1 MDTAVS
7 LIRLWQ
13 TGADL
18 KDEWISVFNM
28 HQLLLA
34 DDDIE
39 LCDMLVQ
46 YLETEDFSVTAVH
59 DGESALAE
67 ARSGRH
73 ELAVLDIMMPR
84 MSGLDVLRELRRD
97 SQLPVL
103 ILTARGDD
111 VDSII
116 GLELGADDYL
126 PKPAS
131 PRVLVAR
138 IRAILRRAVIAPKV
152 LTESTVPPRFVL
164 GDLEIQ
170 TGSRSVSLNGKPV
183 VMTSTEYSML
193 ECLVRNAGHV
203 ITKEELSRQVLGRML
218 ESYDRSVDMHV
229 SNLRKKLG
237 LLPGSEERIKT
248 VRGVGYQ
255 YIYLEE

>member
-1 MDTAVS
+1 
-7 LIRLWQ
+7 
-13 TGADL
+13 
-18 KDEWISVFNM
+18 M

-39 LCDMLVQ
+39 LCDMLRQ
-46 YLETEDFSVTAVH
+46 YLEAEDFNVSMVH
-59 DGESALAE
+59 DGETALSE
-67 ARSGRH
+67 ARSGH
-73 ELAVLDIMMPR
+73 YELVVLDIMMPR
-84 MSGLDVLRELRRD
+84 MNGLDVLRELRRD

-138 IRAILRRAVIAPKV
+138 IRAILRRASVDARFQAEPTAPARLV
-152 LTESTVPPRFVL
+152 LD
-164 GDLEIQ
+164 DLEIQ
-170 TGSRSVSLNGKPV
+170 SGSRSVNLKGKALV
-183 VMTSTEYSML
+183 ITSTEYSML
-193 ECLVRNAGHV
+193 ECLARNAGHV
-203 ITKEELSRQVLGRML
+203 LSKEELSQQVLGRKL

-229 SNLRKKLG
+229 SNLRRKLG
-237 LLPGSEERIKT
+237 PLPNGKERINT
-248 VRGVGYQ
+248 VRGIGYQ
-255 YIYLEE
+255 YIRTGE

>member
-1 MDTAVS
+1 
-7 LIRLWQ
+7 
-13 TGADL
+13 
-18 KDEWISVFNM
+18 M

-39 LCDMLVQ
+39 LCDMLRQ
-46 YLETEDFSVTAVH
+46 YLESEDFNITVVH
-59 DGESALAE
+59 DGESALDE

-73 ELAVLDIMMPR
+73 ELAVLDIMMPQ
-84 MSGLDVLRELRRD
+84 MSGLDVLRQLRRD

-131 PRVLVAR
+131 PRVLLAR
-138 IRAILRRAVIAPKV
+138 IRAILRRAAVA
-152 LTESTVPPRFVL
+152 LQDSAESAVPPRFML

-170 TGSRSVSLNGKPV
+170 TGARSVSLDGVPV

-193 ECLVRNAGHV
+193 ECLVHNAGHV
-203 ITKEELSRQVLGRML
+203 IDKEELSQQVLGRRL

-237 LLPGSEERIKT
+237 PLSDGEERIKT

-255 YIYLEE
+255 YVYTGE

>member
-1 MDTAVS
+1 
-7 LIRLWQ
+7 
-13 TGADL
+13 
-18 KDEWISVFNM
+18 M

-34 DDDIE
+34 DDDVE
-39 LCDMLVQ
+39 LCDMLRQ
-46 YLETEDFSVTAVH
+46 YLETEGFDVTAVH
-59 DGESALAE
+59 DGESALYE
-67 ARSGRH
+67 ARSGRY
-73 ELAVLDIMMPR
+73 ELAVLDIMMPQ
-84 MSGLDVLRELRRD
+84 MSGLDVLKELRRD

-138 IRAILRRAVIAPKV
+138 IRAILRRATATSNATADSEI
-152 LTESTVPPRFVL
+152 PPHFKL

-170 TGSRSVSLNGKPV
+170 TGSRSVKLNGMAV
-183 VMTSTEYSML
+183 VMTSTEFSML
-193 ECLVRNAGHV
+193 ENLVRRAGHV
-203 ITKEELSRQVLGRML
+203 IDKEELSRQVLGRKL
-218 ESYDRSVDMHV
+218 ETYDRSVDMHV

-237 LLPGSEERIKT
+237 PLPGGEERIKT

-255 YIYLEE
+255 YIHTGI

>member
-1 MDTAVS
+1 MQ
-7 LIRLWQ
+7 R
-13 TGADL
+13 
-18 KDEWISVFNM
+18 
-28 HQLLLA
+28 LLLA

-39 LCDMLVQ
+39 LCEMLKQ
-46 YLETEDFSVTAVH
+46 YLEGEDFGVTVVH
-59 DGESALAE
+59 DGESALSE

-73 ELAVLDIMMPR
+73 ELAVLDIMMPA
-84 MSGLDVLRELRRD
+84 MNGLDVLRELRRD

-111 VDSII
+111 VDSIV

-138 IRAILRRAVIAPKV
+138 IRAILRRAAAAPRARAEPE
-152 LTESTVPPRFVL
+152 LPARLEL

-170 TGSRSVSLNGKPV
+170 TGSRSVTQNGSPV
-183 VMTSTEYSML
+183 AMTSTEYSLL
-193 ECLVRNAGHV
+193 EYLARGAGHV
-203 ITKEELSRQVLGRML
+203 IGKEELSLQVLGRRL
-218 ESYDRSVDMHV
+218 EPFDRGVDMHV

-237 LLPGSEERIKT
+237 PLPGGEERIKT

-255 YIYLEE
+255 YIDTGE

>member
-1 MDTAVS
+1 
-7 LIRLWQ
+7 
-13 TGADL
+13 
-18 KDEWISVFNM
+18 M

-39 LCDMLVQ
+39 LCDMLRQ
-46 YLETEDFSVTAVH
+46 YLEAEDFNVTAVH
-59 DGESALAE
+59 DGESALVE

-73 ELAVLDIMMPR
+73 ELAVLDIMMPQ
-84 MSGLDVLRELRRD
+84 MNGLDVLRELRRD

-138 IRAILRRAVIAPKV
+138 IRAILRRAAVAPGAQV
-152 LTESTVPPRFVL
+152 DSAAPPRFVL

-170 TGSRSVSLNGKPV
+170 TGSRSVSLDGKSV

-193 ECLVRNAGHV
+193 ECLARNAGHV
-203 ITKEELSRQVLGRML
+203 ISKEELSLQVLGRKL
-218 ESYDRSVDMHV
+218 ESYDRSIDMHV

-237 LLPGSEERIKT
+237 TLPDGEERIKT
-248 VRGVGYQ
+248 VRGIGYQ
-255 YIYLEE
+255 YIFTGE

>member
-1 MDTAVS
+1 
-7 LIRLWQ
+7 
-13 TGADL
+13 
-18 KDEWISVFNM
+18 M
-28 HQLLLA
+28 HALLLA
-34 DDDIE
+34 DDDTE
-39 LCDMLVQ
+39 LCDMLGQ
-46 YLETEDFSVTAVH
+46 YLEAEDFAVTAVH
-59 DGESALAE
+59 DGEAALAE
-67 ARSGRH
+67 ARSGRY

-111 VDSII
+111 VDSIV

-138 IRAILRRAVIAPKV
+138 IRAILRRAAASAPA
-152 LTESTVPPRFVL
+152 EAAAPAHIEL
-164 GDLEIQ
+164 GDLEIH
-170 TGSRSVSLNGKPV
+170 TGARSVELAGRPV
-183 VMTSTEYSML
+183 VMTSTEYSLL
-193 ECLVRNAGHV
+193 EYLARGAGRV
-203 ITKEELSRQVLGRML
+203 IGKEELSQQVLGRKL
-218 ESYDRSVDMHV
+218 EAYDRGIDMHV

-237 LLPGSEERIKT
+237 PLPGGVERIKT

-255 YIYLEE
+255 YVLDED

>member
-1 MDTAVS
+1 
-7 LIRLWQ
+7 
-13 TGADL
+13 
-18 KDEWISVFNM
+18 M
-28 HQLLLA
+28 HRLLLA

-39 LCDMLVQ
+39 LCDMLGQ
-46 YLETEDFSVTAVH
+46 YLEAEDFSVTIVH
-59 DGESALAE
+59 DGETALDE
-67 ARSGRH
+67 ARSGGH

-138 IRAILRRAVIAPKV
+138 IRAILRRAAAAPV
-152 LTESTVPPRFVL
+152 SSLESAIPPRIVL
-164 GDLEIQ
+164 GDLEIE
-170 TGSRSVSLNGKPV
+170 TGSRSVSLNGQPIV
-183 VMTSTEYSML
+183 LTSTEYSML
-193 ECLVRNAGHV
+193 ESLVRGAGHV
-203 ITKEELSRQVLGRML
+203 ICKEALSQEVLGRKL
-218 ESYDRSVDMHV
+218 EPYDRGVDMHV

-237 LLPGSEERIKT
+237 PLPDGEERIKT
-248 VRGVGYQ
+248 VRGIGYQ
-255 YIYLEE
+255 YIHTGQ

>member
-1 MDTAVS
+1 
-7 LIRLWQ
+7 
-13 TGADL
+13 
-18 KDEWISVFNM
+18 M
-28 HQLLLA
+28 HALLLA
-34 DDDIE
+34 DDDTE
-39 LCDMLVQ
+39 LCEMLAQ
-46 YLETEDFSVTAVH
+46 YLEAEGFSITAVH
-59 DGESALAE
+59 DGETALAE

-73 ELAVLDIMMPR
+73 ELAVLDIMMPG

-111 VDSII
+111 VDSIV

-138 IRAILRRAVIAPKV
+138 IRAILRRASASAPAEPAAPARIA
-152 LTESTVPPRFVL
+152 L
-164 GDLEIQ
+164 GDLQIH
-170 TGSRSVSLNGKPV
+170 TGTRSVELAGSPV
-183 VMTSTEYSML
+183 TMTSTEYSLL
-193 ECLVRNAGHV
+193 EYLARGAGRV
-203 ITKEELSRQVLGRML
+203 IDKEELSQQVLGRKL
-218 ESYDRSVDMHV
+218 EAYDRGVDMHV

-237 LLPGSEERIKT
+237 PLPGGEERIKT

-255 YIYLEE
+255 YALGGE

>member
-1 MDTAVS
+1 
-7 LIRLWQ
+7 
-13 TGADL
+13 
-18 KDEWISVFNM
+18 M

-39 LCDMLVQ
+39 LSDMLRQ
-46 YLETEDFSVTAVH
+46 YLETEDFNVTAVH

-67 ARSGRH
+67 ARSGKH
-73 ELAVLDIMMPR
+73 ELAILDIMMPR

-138 IRAILRRAVIAPKV
+138 IRAILRRAAIDPQAPF
-152 LTESTVPPRFVL
+152 ESAVPPRYVL

-170 TGSRSVSLNGKPV
+170 TGSRSVSLNGTSV
-183 VMTSTEYSML
+183 AMTSTEYSML
-193 ECLVRNAGHV
+193 ECLVRRAGHV
-203 ITKEELSRQVLGRML
+203 ISKEELSLQALGRKL

-237 LLPGSEERIKT
+237 PLPGNGERIKT

-255 YIYLEE
+255 YTHTRE

>member
-1 MDTAVS
+1 MQ
-7 LIRLWQ
+7 R
-13 TGADL
+13 
-18 KDEWISVFNM
+18 
-28 HQLLLA
+28 LLLA

-39 LCDMLVQ
+39 LCDMLEQ
-46 YLETEDFSVTAVH
+46 YLEAEDFSVTVVN
-59 DGESALAE
+59 DGEAALAE

-73 ELAVLDIMMPR
+73 QLAVLDIMMPG
-84 MSGLDVLRELRRD
+84 MSGLDVLRELRRE

-111 VDSII
+111 VDSIV

-138 IRAILRRAVIAPKV
+138 IRAILRRAAAAPNARAEAAMPSR
-152 LTESTVPPRFVL
+152 LEL

-170 TGSRSVSLNGKPV
+170 TGSRSVRLDGEPV
-183 VMTSTEYSML
+183 PMTSTEYSLL
-193 ECLVRNAGHV
+193 EYLARGAGHV
-203 ITKEELSRQVLGRML
+203 IGKEELSQNVLGRKL
-218 ESYDRSVDMHV
+218 EPYDRGVDMHV
-229 SNLRKKLG
+229 SNLRRKLG
-237 LLPGSEERIKT
+237 PLPDGEERIKT

-255 YIYLEE
+255 YIVTGE

>member
-1 MDTAVS
+1 
-7 LIRLWQ
+7 
-13 TGADL
+13 
-18 KDEWISVFNM
+18 M
-28 HQLLLA
+28 HSLLLA
-34 DDDIE
+34 DDDTE
-39 LCDMLVQ
+39 LCDMLGQ
-46 YLETEDFSVTAVH
+46 YLEAEGFAVTAVH
-59 DGESALAE
+59 DGEAALAE
-67 ARSGRH
+67 ARSGRY

-111 VDSII
+111 VDSIV

-138 IRAILRRAVIAPKV
+138 IRAILRRAAASAPAETAAPAHIA
-152 LTESTVPPRFVL
+152 L
-164 GDLEIQ
+164 GDLEIH
-170 TGSRSVSLNGKPV
+170 TGARSVELAGRPV
-183 VMTSTEYSML
+183 VMTSTEYSLL
-193 ECLVRNAGHV
+193 EYLARGAGRV
-203 ITKEELSRQVLGRML
+203 IGKEELSQQVLGRKL
-218 ESYDRSVDMHV
+218 EAYDRGIDMHV

-237 LLPGSEERIKT
+237 PLPGGEERIKT

-255 YIYLEE
+255 YVLDED

>member
-1 MDTAVS
+1 
-7 LIRLWQ
+7 
-13 TGADL
+13 
-18 KDEWISVFNM
+18 M
-28 HQLLLA
+28 HSLLLA
-34 DDDIE
+34 DDDTE
-39 LCDMLVQ
+39 LCDMLGQ
-46 YLETEDFSVTAVH
+46 YLEAEDFAVTAVH
-59 DGESALAE
+59 DGEAALAE

-111 VDSII
+111 VDSIV

-138 IRAILRRAVIAPKV
+138 IRAILRRAAASAPAEAAAPAHIA
-152 LTESTVPPRFVL
+152 L
-164 GDLEIQ
+164 GDLEIH
-170 TGSRSVSLNGKPV
+170 TGARSVELAGRPV
-183 VMTSTEYSML
+183 AMTSTEYSLL
-193 ECLVRNAGHV
+193 EYLARGAGRV
-203 ITKEELSRQVLGRML
+203 IGKEELSQQVLGRKL
-218 ESYDRSVDMHV
+218 EAYDRGIDMHV
-229 SNLRKKLG
+229 SNLRRKLG
-237 LLPGSEERIKT
+237 PLAGGEERIKT

-255 YIYLEE
+255 YVLDED